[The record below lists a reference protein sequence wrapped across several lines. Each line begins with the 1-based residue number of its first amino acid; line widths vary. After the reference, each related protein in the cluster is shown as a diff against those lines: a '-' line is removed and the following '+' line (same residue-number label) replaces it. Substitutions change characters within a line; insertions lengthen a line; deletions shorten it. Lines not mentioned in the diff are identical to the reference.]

1 MNGSEW
7 MLTYDVILPLNLPI
21 EFSMVYETHIR
32 QMLQLPNVLAQCTG
46 ILGWLISVL
55 INPFLTE
62 GVSTWGWLAFAGM
75 VISCL
80 AMTTAKHFAVWRLF
94 ALVFVLF
101 EALAFRFEILDMG
114 DAGHAWM
121 VPLAVVITLGSTI
134 LFSHVL
140 DYGIAAGAVWLLLFY
155 GQLEA
160 IGSVALPLLVVM
172 MVAGMALGLLLNAT
186 FVRIVASTLE
196 LKEGYRLQ
204 AETDALTG
212 ISNRRALMLDLEQ
225 ACREDSSSWHFVMLD
240 IDDFKR
246 INDRF
251 GHDVGDLVLQEA
263 AGTLARHFPDG
274 RFGRLGGEEFGVLLK
289 ADDEPQL
296 VQRLQVL
303 LDDIRSNTKAGTC
316 FSFSAGVAR
325 FVPGYQPA
333 DLLKQAD
340 GELYQAK
347 RAGKDRVHYR
357 SGMICG

>member
-1 MNGSEW
+1 M
-7 MLTYDVILPLNLPI
+7 TYQ
-21 EFSMVYETHIR
+21 THIR
-32 QMLQLPNVLAQCTG
+32 QMLQLPNVLAQSTG

-55 INPFLTE
+55 INPFLTA
-62 GVSTWGWLAFAGM
+62 GVSAWGWLAFAGM
-75 VISCL
+75 IGSCL
-80 AMTTAKHFAVWRLF
+80 AMTTARRFAVWRLF

-101 EALAFRFEILDMG
+101 EALAFRFQILGMG
-114 DAGHAWM
+114 EAGHAWM
-121 VPLAVVITLGSTI
+121 IPMAIVIILGSTI

-155 GQLEA
+155 GELDTITA
-160 IGSVALPLLVVM
+160 ASLPLFVVM
-172 MVAGMALGLLLNAT
+172 LGASLALGLLLNAT

-196 LKEGYRLQ
+196 LKERYRLQ

-212 ISNRRALMLDLEQ
+212 ISNRRALMLDMEQ
-225 ACREDSSSWHFVMLD
+225 VCREGSPSWYFVMLD

-251 GHDVGDLVLQEA
+251 GHDVDDQVLKETA
-263 AGTLARHFPDG
+263 TILGRHFPDG

-289 ADDEPQL
+289 PEDERQL
-296 VQRLQVL
+296 AQRLQAL
-303 LDDIRSNTKAGTC
+303 LDDIRSNTRTGSC

-325 FVPGYQPA
+325 FAPGYQPS

-357 SGMICG
+357 GGMICG

>member
-1 MNGSEW
+1 M
-7 MLTYDVILPLNLPI
+7 TYQ
-21 EFSMVYETHIR
+21 THIR
-32 QMLQLPNVLAQCTG
+32 QMLQLPNVLAQSTG

-55 INPFLTE
+55 INPFLTA
-62 GVSTWGWLAFAGM
+62 GVPAWGWLAFAGM
-75 VISCL
+75 IGSCL
-80 AMTTAKHFAVWRLF
+80 AMTTARRFAVWRLF

-101 EALAFRFEILDMG
+101 EALAFRFQILGMG
-114 DAGHAWM
+114 EAGHAWM
-121 VPLAVVITLGSTI
+121 IPMAIVIILGSTI

-155 GQLEA
+155 GELDNITA
-160 IGSVALPLLVVM
+160 AVLPLFVVM
-172 MVAGMALGLLLNAT
+172 LGASLALGLLLNAT

-196 LKEGYRLQ
+196 LKESYRLQ

-212 ISNRRALMLDLEQ
+212 ISNRRALMLDMEQ
-225 ACREDSSSWHFVMLD
+225 VCREGSPSWYFVMLD

-251 GHDVGDLVLQEA
+251 GHDVGDQVLKETA
-263 AGTLARHFPDG
+263 NILGRHFPDG

-289 ADDEPQL
+289 PEDERQL
-296 VQRLQVL
+296 AQRLQAL
-303 LDDIRSNTKAGTC
+303 LDDIRSNTRTGSC

-325 FVPGYQPA
+325 FAPGYQPS

-357 SGMICG
+357 GGMICG

>member
-1 MNGSEW
+1 
-7 MLTYDVILPLNLPI
+7 
-21 EFSMVYETHIR
+21 MVYQTHIR

-46 ILGWLISVL
+46 ILGWLSSVL

-62 GVSTWGWLAFAGM
+62 GVEEAGWLAFSCM
-75 VISCL
+75 VVSCL
-80 AMTTAKHFAVWRLF
+80 AMTTARRFTVWRLF

-101 EALAFRFEILDMG
+101 EALAFRFQILGMG
-114 DAGHAWM
+114 AAGHDWM
-121 VPLAVVITLGSTI
+121 IPLAVVITLGSTI

-140 DYGIAAGAVWLLLFY
+140 DYGIAAGAVWLILFH
-155 GQLEA
+155 GQLET
-160 IGSVALPLLVVM
+160 IGTATLPLLVVM
-172 MVAGMALGLLLNAT
+172 MVCGMVLGLLLNAT

-196 LKEGYRLQ
+196 LKEDYRLQ
-204 AETDALTG
+204 AETDSLTG

-225 ACREDSSSWHFVMLD
+225 VCRDGSSSWHFVMLD

-251 GHDVGDLVLQEA
+251 GHDVGDQVLKEA
-263 AGTLARHFPDG
+263 AGTLARHFPEG

-289 ADDEPQL
+289 TDDEQEL
-296 VQRLQVL
+296 IQRLQAL
-303 LDDIRSNTKAGTC
+303 LDDIRGNTQAGTC
-316 FSFSAGVAR
+316 FSFSAGVAH
-325 FVPGYQPA
+325 FIPGYQPA

-357 SGMICG
+357 GGMICG

>member
-1 MNGSEW
+1 
-7 MLTYDVILPLNLPI
+7 
-21 EFSMVYETHIR
+21 MVYQTHIR

-46 ILGWLISVL
+46 ILGWLTSVL

-62 GVSTWGWLAFAGM
+62 GVGSSGWLALAGM
-75 VISCL
+75 VASCA
-80 AMTTAKHFAVWRLF
+80 AMSTARRFAFWRLF

-101 EALAFRFEILDMG
+101 EALAFRFQILGMG
-114 DAGHAWM
+114 AAGHEWM
-121 VPLAVVITLGSTI
+121 VPLAIVITLGSTI

-140 DYGIAAGAVWLLLFY
+140 DYGIAAGAVWLILFH
-155 GQLEA
+155 GQLES
-160 IGSVALPLLVVM
+160 IGSAALPLLVVM
-172 MVAGMALGLLLNAT
+172 LVCGMVLGLLLNAT

-196 LKEGYRLQ
+196 LKEDYRLQ

-212 ISNRRALMLDLEQ
+212 ISNRRALMQDLDQ
-225 ACREDSSSWHFVMLD
+225 ACRDASPSLHCVMLD

-263 AGTLARHFPDG
+263 ANTLARHFPDG

-289 ADDEPQL
+289 PADELQL
-296 VQRLQVL
+296 VQRLQAL
-303 LDDIRSNTKAGTC
+303 LDDIRSNTGAGTC

-347 RAGKDRVHYR
+347 RAGKDRVYYR
-357 SGMICG
+357 GGMICG

>member
-1 MNGSEW
+1 
-7 MLTYDVILPLNLPI
+7 
-21 EFSMVYETHIR
+21 MVYQTHIR

-46 ILGWLISVL
+46 ILGWLSSVL

-62 GVSTWGWLAFAGM
+62 GVEEAGWLAFSCM
-75 VISCL
+75 VVSCL
-80 AMTTAKHFAVWRLF
+80 AMTTARRFTVWRLF

-101 EALAFRFEILDMG
+101 EALAFRFQILGMG
-114 DAGHAWM
+114 AAGHDWM
-121 VPLAVVITLGSTI
+121 IPLAVVITLGSTI

-140 DYGIAAGAVWLLLFY
+140 DYGIAAGAVWLILFH
-155 GQLEA
+155 GQLET
-160 IGSVALPLLVVM
+160 IGTATLPLLVVM
-172 MVAGMALGLLLNAT
+172 MVCGMVLGLLLNAT

-196 LKEGYRLQ
+196 LKERYRLQ
-204 AETDALTG
+204 AETDSLTG

-225 ACREDSSSWHFVMLD
+225 VCRDGSSSWHFVMLD

-251 GHDVGDLVLQEA
+251 GHDVGDQVLQEA
-263 AGTLARHFPDG
+263 AGTLARHFPEG

-289 ADDEPQL
+289 TDDEQEL
-296 VQRLQVL
+296 IQRLQAL
-303 LDDIRSNTKAGTC
+303 LDDIRGNTQAGTC
-316 FSFSAGVAR
+316 FSFSAGVAH
-325 FVPGYQPA
+325 FIPGYQPA

-357 SGMICG
+357 GGMICG

>member
-1 MNGSEW
+1 M
-7 MLTYDVILPLNLPI
+7 TYQ
-21 EFSMVYETHIR
+21 THIR
-32 QMLQLPNVLAQCTG
+32 QMLQLPNVLAQSTG

-55 INPFLTE
+55 INPFLTA
-62 GVSTWGWLAFAGM
+62 GVPVYGWLAFAGM
-75 VISCL
+75 IGSCL
-80 AMTTAKHFAVWRLF
+80 AMTTARRFAVWRLF

-101 EALAFRFEILDMG
+101 EALAFRFQILGMG
-114 DAGHAWM
+114 EAGYAWM
-121 VPLAVVITLGSTI
+121 IPMAIVIILGSTI

-155 GQLEA
+155 GEVDNITA
-160 IGSVALPLLVVM
+160 AALPLFVVM
-172 MVAGMALGLLLNAT
+172 LGASLALGLLLNAT

-196 LKEGYRLQ
+196 LKELYRLQ

-212 ISNRRALMLDLEQ
+212 ISNRRALMLDMEQ
-225 ACREDSSSWHFVMLD
+225 VCREGSPSWYFVMLD

-251 GHDVGDLVLQEA
+251 GHDVGDQVLKETA
-263 AGTLARHFPDG
+263 TILGRHFPDR
-274 RFGRLGGEEFGVLLK
+274 RFGRLGGEEFGVLLEP
-289 ADDEPQL
+289 DDERHL
-296 VQRLQVL
+296 AQRLQAL
-303 LDDIRSNTKAGTC
+303 LDDIRSSTRTGTC

-325 FVPGYQPA
+325 FAPSDQPS

-357 SGMICG
+357 GAMICG

>member
-1 MNGSEW
+1 
-7 MLTYDVILPLNLPI
+7 
-21 EFSMVYETHIR
+21 MVYQTHIR

-46 ILGWLISVL
+46 ILGWLTSVL

-62 GVSTWGWLAFAGM
+62 GVASWGWLAFAGM
-75 VISCL
+75 VVSCL
-80 AMTTAKHFAVWRLF
+80 AMSTARRFAVWRLF

-101 EALAFRFEILDMG
+101 EALAFRFQILGMG
-114 DAGHAWM
+114 AAGHDWM
-121 VPLAVVITLGSTI
+121 IPLAIVITLGSTI

-140 DYGIAAGAVWLLLFY
+140 DYGIAAGAVWLILFH
-155 GQLEA
+155 GQLES
-160 IGSVALPLLVVM
+160 IGVAAMPLLVVM
-172 MVAGMALGLLLNAT
+172 LVCGMALGLLLNAT

-196 LKEGYRLQ
+196 LKESYRLQ

-225 ACREDSSSWHFVMLD
+225 ACRDASPSLHCVMLD

-246 INDRF
+246 INDRL
-251 GHDVGDLVLQEA
+251 GHDVGDLVLREA
-263 AGTLARHFPDG
+263 ASTLTRHFPDG
-274 RFGRLGGEEFGVLLK
+274 RFGRLGGEEFGILLK
-289 ADDEPQL
+289 TDDEPQL
-296 VQRLQVL
+296 VQRLQAL
-303 LDDIRSNTKAGTC
+303 LDDIRGNTQAGTC

-347 RAGKDRVHYR
+347 RAGKDRVYYR
-357 SGMICG
+357 GAMICG